1 VLKIFP
7 LLVTIGFTVQSLA
20 GSATGSSVSLTDAE
34 CAKLVR
40 LVHDDPEAAAQ
51 FTGIRQTADDA
62 LSATPNPIPLIQ
74 SQGRLAGDPVKER
87 TWKSLGDMPKLE
99 CLGYALAVTKNSA
112 YADKIREYVLAWAGT
127 NHSAGDPIDDTN
139 LQGLLIAYDMA
150 RDSLSAHDRNAVDLY
165 LHGVA
170 EAEIKTGQSDAH
182 TNINNWNSHRIK
194 VVGLIAFTLHD
205 QTLIDHTVKAYRR
218 QIQVNLLPDGSSI
231 DFHERDA
238 LRYHAYDLTPLLT
251 VAIAARNNGIDLYN
265 YRAPSGSSL
274 PLAVAFLIPFANGSE
289 THAEFVHSTVPL
301 DRKRAENGQSEYKSG
316 TIWDPRDALPTLER
330 AELFDSSLLPLVIHL
345 ASSKA
350 KRFPTWQTVLNAVSQ

>member
-1 VLKIFP
+1 MLKTLP
-7 LLVTIGFTVQSLA
+7 LLAAISFMLQFLA
-20 GSATGSSVSLTDAE
+20 GAASGSSVSLTDAQ
-34 CAKLVR
+34 CVKLVR
-40 LVHDDPEAAAQ
+40 LVRDDPEAAAQ
-51 FTGIRQTADDA
+51 FAKVRQTADDA
-62 LSATPNPIPLIQ
+62 LSAKPDPIPLIQ
-74 SQGRLAGDPVKER
+74 TQGRLAGDPVKER
-87 TWKSLGDMPKLE
+87 TWKSLGDMTKLE
-99 CLGYALAVTKNSA
+99 CLGYAWAVTKNPV

-139 LQGLLIAYDMA
+139 LEGLLIGYDMA
-150 RDSLSAHDRNAVDLY
+150 RDSLSARDRNAVDLY

-182 TNINNWNSHRIK
+182 TNINNWNSHRLKI
-194 VVGLIAFTLHD
+194 VGLIAFILHD
-205 QTLIDHTVKAYRR
+205 RALIDHTVKAYQR

-274 PLAVAFLIPFANGSE
+274 PAAVAFLIPFANGSQ
-289 THAEFVHSTVPL
+289 THTEFVHSTVPL

-316 TIWDPRDALPTLER
+316 TIWDPRDALPTLDQ
-330 AELFDSSLLPLVIHL
+330 AELFDSSILPLVIKL
-345 ASSKA
+345 ESSKV
-350 KRFPTWQTVLNAVSQ
+350 KRFPTWQIVLNAVSQ